1 MLAEML
7 GLIIGFALPESE
19 AGSLPDQII
28 LSGFGVV
35 QVTLVHFICSNNEEK
50 QIARGEDRE
59 GGRNR
64 QEPGTSTQ
72 SYTGLGTSA
81 SQKNGTLELAP
92 YGADLTD

>member
-50 QIARGEDRE
+50 QIARGEDRKEGRE
-59 GGRNR
+59 GGTDKN
-64 QEPGTSTQ
+64 PGPARKAIQ
-72 SYTGLGTSA
+72 GWAQVRLRRMEHW
-81 SQKNGTLELAP
+81 N
-92 YGADLTD
+92 